1 MATIQ
6 SKQSDEKDPK
16 KQKGLETR
24 ELEESCNKRRYPCS
38 FEGCNK
44 AFQQQAHL
52 RIHLR
57 CHSGEKPFVCEH
69 CGKTFAQLGN
79 LKTHQRRHTGEKPY
93 ICTYPNCEKKF
104 AQKGNLRAHKLIH
117 EGIRPYVC
125 RLDNCTKTFT
135 QLGNL
140 KVHQNKFHN
149 ESICRLNAK
158 LMSVQLPNPED
169 EQLLDYFSTLY
180 RYSNQGIKGRGKEKI
195 ELPLKQ
201 ETQSIN
207 DATDASE
214 DFSVNSPHL
223 SSADKM
229 VSQTIKHENSSI
241 TDDIGV
247 HELLQLN
254 QEQIQQLIAL
264 NKLEK
269 IVSDDL
275 QDNSQNTLQELEQI
289 NVRDLLLQLG
299 DPSNLHD
306 MTEFP

>member
-6 SKQSDEKDPK
+6 SKQLDDKDL
-16 KQKGLETR
+16 KGKGVETKGMG
-24 ELEESCNKRRYPCS
+24 ESKNKRRYPCS

-57 CHSGEKPFVCEH
+57 CHSGEKPFVCGQ

-93 ICTYPNCEKKF
+93 ICTYTNCGKKF

-117 EGIRPYVC
+117 EGARPYVC

-149 ESICRLNAK
+149 ESICRFNAK
-158 LMSVQLPNPED
+158 LKSLQLPNAED
-169 EQLLDYFSTLY
+169 EQLLDYFLTLY
-180 RYSNQGIKGRGKEKI
+180 RYSNQGIKGRGKEKT
-195 ELPLKQ
+195 ELPLKK
-201 ETQSIN
+201 ETESANEAI
-207 DATDASE
+207 DASS
-214 DFSVNSPHL
+214 DFSTDSSHL
-223 SSADKM
+223 PFSDKM
-229 VSQTIKHENSSI
+229 GSQTMKHENLS
-241 TDDIGV
+241 TTNDIDLD
-247 HELLQLN
+247 ELLELN
-254 QEQIQQLIAL
+254 QEKIEQLIAC

-269 IVSDDL
+269 NVSDDL
-275 QDNSQNTLQELEQI
+275 QDNLQNTLQELEQI
-289 NVRDLLLQLG
+289 NVRDLLLQLD
-299 DPSNLHD
+299 DPSNLND
-306 MTEFP
+306 MAGFS